1 MGLFLLNSK
10 ARFLMAYGFVL
21 RFSFVGGKPL
31 EVFKQGGDVI
41 VFGEADC
48 GNRLKGETLGT

>member
-1 MGLFLLNSK
+1 
-10 ARFLMAYGFVL
+10 MAYGFVL